1 MLLREENKMQLEQ
14 KNNRY
19 VCFDI
24 LKCLCSF
31 MIVCIHKGFAKG
43 AGPIR
48 MVSRM
53 AVPVFFMISGFFYCR
68 NKLNK
73 KTINKGKLLK
83 FYLFWCLIYAI
94 YSIIHNLL
102 KGISISDYLNNM
114 FSLQSIFE
122 FIFLNYHPLI
132 GVIWYLGAYLYS
144 LIVIDYLYDKG
155 YKKILYKLSPILL
168 IIGIFLGTF
177 SRYMF
182 GTTFSVAY
190 SRNFIFIGIPFIV
203 FGMQIYENKEKI
215 LAKKKTINIVLEPI
229 FIVLAF
235 FEYFYLKNNYDLIR
249 GDVFISSV
257 CLSINTFILFLKYYN
272 NKEPNKVESILA
284 KIGMEYSAGVYYI
297 HIIVKNILDI
307 LTSNNMLNKVYT
319 MFAPLLIY
327 LACTAVIFIYKKT
340 IYKRLTF
347 MF

>member
-1 MLLREENKMQLEQ
+1 MLLLRLG
-14 KNNRY
+14 
-19 VCFDI
+19 V
-24 LKCLCSF
+24 
-31 MIVCIHKGFAKG
+31 
-43 AGPIR
+43 
-48 MVSRM
+48 
-53 AVPVFFMISGFFYCR
+53 
-68 NKLNK
+68 
-73 KTINKGKLLK
+73 
-83 FYLFWCLIYAI
+83 LFL
-94 YSIIHNLL
+94 
-102 KGISISDYLNNM
+102 
-114 FSLQSIFE
+114 F
-122 FIFLNYHPLI
+122 
-132 GVIWYLGAYLYS
+132 S

-177 SRYMF
+177 SRYIF
-182 GTTFSVAY
+182 ETTFSVAY

-229 FIVLAF
+229 FIILAF

-327 LACTAVIFIYKKT
+327 LTCIVVIFIYKK
-340 IYKRLTF
+340 IIHKHLTF